1 MDFVTHVLDIL
12 RIMLHHMPRFSRLFQ
27 FNATSGS
34 YGPENDLKSCQK
46 RPENTTVGPYINQGP
61 KFKVEEENKKCRGI
75 EERYQ
80 HSSLWWRQR
89 SPRSDSKRWA

>member
-1 MDFVTHVLDIL
+1 MC
-12 RIMLHHMPRFSRLFQ
+12 FSRLFQ

-61 KFKVEEENKKCRGI
+61 KIKVEEDHKQFKATE
-75 EERYQ
+75 YF
-80 HSSLWWRQR
+80 
-89 SPRSDSKRWA
+89 